1 MNMDFAAGMR
11 AAMKLTQQQKLTEAT
26 RVIQS
31 ALSGLRQPG
40 SPANQAP
47 LVRAIDGPVIDLT
60 AEVVEPEEVAEPE
73 DVAVPGGGA
82 GSGSELHQPSKIAA
96 CCVWLRSNRSAGL
109 NIGKE

>member
-47 LVRAIDGPVIDLT
+47 
-60 AEVVEPEEVAEPE
+60 
-73 DVAVPGGGA
+73 
-82 GSGSELHQPSKIAA
+82 
-96 CCVWLRSNRSAGL
+96 RSSSD
-109 NIGKE
+109 